1 MDNSSHSKQTLSY
14 ITLNSLHKKSL
25 LDLSICKLRHT
36 SYKLKLKNLTLTF
49 VLIYVTVPRS
59 LTWEIDCFC
68 CGFVWGFCFCVDDMK
83 LCLIPCLEEMQD
95 HWGTSVSL
103 FWSTFKISLAY
114 SLSATS
120 CKSTAVHLSHWTD
133 IEIFGVPR
141 STFSFKKKLQ
151 ANLHV
156 LNTKT
161 TTSNKTISK
170 SQLKLPNF
178 IDGWPR
184 VHDLC
189 FIPKAKQKICN
200 LGCAYSI

>member
-1 MDNSSHSKQTLSY
+1 MHDLQQVLPRLKNTPKPGHPFVKLSNIPAASYHHMLVLDNSSHSKQTLSS
-14 ITLNSLHKKSL
+14 ITLNSLHKESL
-25 LDLSICKLRHT
+25 LAFSI
-36 SYKLKLKNLTLTF
+36 SY
-49 VLIYVTVPRS
+49 
-59 LTWEIDCFC
+59 
-68 CGFVWGFCFCVDDMK
+68 GFVWGFCFCVDDMK

-103 FWSTFKISLAY
+103 FSSTFKISLAY

-120 CKSTAVHLSHWTD
+120 CKSTAVHLSHWTE

-161 TTSNKTISK
+161 TTSNKTISE

-189 FIPKAKQKICN
+189 FIPKAKQKICD
-200 LGCAYSI
+200 LGTAYSI